1 VAYKVIQVTKV
12 PIAAQKAKPK
22 EAAGRAPNPRD
33 LELGRAINEALAAAE
48 SDAIQVKIK
57 GEAKLA
63 TLRAAA
69 VRVARSAGA
78 KVYVST
84 HRSFPDSVFISRLPL
99 SNRGRRG
106 KGPN

>member
-1 VAYKVIQVTKV
+1 MPYKVIQVTKV
-12 PIAAQKAKPK
+12 PIAGLKAKTQR
-22 EAAGRAPNPRD
+22 AVGRAPNPRD

-48 SDAIQVKIK
+48 SDAIQVKVK

-69 VRVARSAGA
+69 VRVAKFAGA

-84 HRSFPDSVFISRLPL
+84 HRSFPDSIFISRTPL
-99 SNRGRRG
+99 SNRGR
-106 KGPN
+106 KPKA